1 MTEIKEYE
9 EKYAEEISNI
19 ITRNLLEVNVK
30 DYGLEFSK
38 KHAEEFTVDK
48 IKENFKNRTKVYV
61 ALENSNII
69 GTAGLDKSWYND
81 DGEYWIL
88 SVFVK
93 PENHGEGIGKSLI
106 HKVEEYAKEINVK
119 KLVVPAS
126 ITACEFYH
134 KLGYEYANGKKE
146 LNEEQMYIMEKYLCQ
161 QERQLIKWILY

>member
-1 MTEIKEYE
+1 MIEIKEYE

-19 ITRNLLEVNVK
+19 VTRNLLEINIK

-38 KHAEEFTVDK
+38 NHAEEFTVDK
-48 IKENFKNRTKVYV
+48 IKENFKNRTKTYV
-61 ALENSNII
+61 ALKNNNVV

-81 DGEYWIL
+81 DGEFWIV

-106 HKVEEYAKEINVK
+106 NKVEEYAKEINAK

-146 LNEEQMYIMEKYLCQ
+146 LNEEQLYIMEKLM
-161 QERQLIKWILY
+161 

>member
-1 MTEIKEYE
+1 MIEIKEYE
-9 EKYAEEISNI
+9 EKYADEISNI

-38 KHAEEFTVDK
+38 KHAEEFTVNK
-48 IKENFKNRTKVYV
+48 IRENFKNRAKVYV
-61 ALENSNII
+61 ALKNNNVV

-126 ITACEFYH
+126 ITACGFYH

-146 LNEEQMYIMEKYLCQ
+146 LNEEQMYIMEKYL
-161 QERQLIKWILY
+161 

>member
-1 MTEIKEYE
+1 MIEIKEYE

-19 ITRNLLEVNVK
+19 VTRNLLEVNIK

-48 IKENFKNRTKVYV
+48 IKENFKNRTKTYV
-61 ALENSNII
+61 ALKNNNVV

-93 PENHGEGIGKSLI
+93 PENHSEGIGKSLI
-106 HKVEEYAKEINVK
+106 NKVEEYAKEINAK
-119 KLVVPAS
+119 KLVIPAS

-146 LNEEQMYIMEKYLCQ
+146 LNEEKMYIMEKYLCQ
-161 QERQLIKWILY
+161 

>member
-1 MTEIKEYE
+1 MIEIKEYE

-19 ITRNLLEVNVK
+19 VTRNLLEVNIK
-30 DYGLEFSK
+30 DYGLEFSR

-48 IKENFKNRTKVYV
+48 IKENFKNRTKTYV
-61 ALENSNII
+61 ALKNNNVV

-93 PENHGEGIGKSLI
+93 PENHSEGIGKSLI
-106 HKVEEYAKEINVK
+106 NKVEEYAKEINAK
-119 KLVVPAS
+119 KLVIPAS

-134 KLGYEYANGKKE
+134 KLGYEYTNGKKE

-161 QERQLIKWILY
+161 

>member
-1 MTEIKEYE
+1 MIEIKEYE

-19 ITRNLLEVNVK
+19 VTRNLLEVNIK

-38 KHAEEFTVDK
+38 NHAEEFTVDK
-48 IKENFKNRTKVYV
+48 IKENFKNRTKTYV
-61 ALENSNII
+61 ALKNNNVV

-93 PENHGEGIGKSLI
+93 PENHNEGIGKSLI
-106 HKVEEYAKEINVK
+106 NKVEDYAKEINAK

-134 KLGYEYANGKKE
+134 KLGYEYANGKKD
-146 LNEEQMYIMEKYLCQ
+146 LNIEKMYIMEKYL
-161 QERQLIKWILY
+161 

>member
-1 MTEIKEYE
+1 MIEIKEYE
-9 EKYAEEISNI
+9 EKYADEISNI

-38 KHAEEFTVDK
+38 KHAEEFTVNK
-48 IKENFKNRTKVYV
+48 IRENFKNRAKVYV

-69 GTAGLDKSWYND
+69 GTAGIDKSWYND
-81 DGEYWIL
+81 NGEYWIL

-93 PENHGEGIGKSLI
+93 PENHSEGIGKSLI
-106 HKVEEYAKEINVK
+106 YKLEEYAKEINAR

-126 ITACEFYH
+126 ITACGFYH

-146 LNEEQMYIMEKYLCQ
+146 LNENRMYIMEKYL
-161 QERQLIKWILY
+161 